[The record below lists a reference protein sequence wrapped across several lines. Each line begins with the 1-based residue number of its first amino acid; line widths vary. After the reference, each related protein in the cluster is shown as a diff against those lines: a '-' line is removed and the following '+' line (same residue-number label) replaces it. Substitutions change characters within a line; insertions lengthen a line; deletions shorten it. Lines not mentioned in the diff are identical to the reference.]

1 MSGGDIYGSV
11 HENTLIN
18 HKIMLPP
25 KAKGRVTYI
34 AEEGNYTI
42 DVRGVVRMREV
53 WLGCEGVVRM

>member
-42 DVRGVVRMREV
+42 DVRGVVGIE
-53 WLGCEGVVRM
+53 GCGWDVRGVVRM